1 MNKDN
6 LIKLKNIFKVVFSSE
21 DINLETLRKINNPKW
36 DSLATVTLIAAIE
49 SEFGIILDEAS
60 YENFTS
66 YLAVENILE
75 ELNL

>member
-1 MNKDN
+1 MHKDN
-6 LIKLKNIFKVVFSSE
+6 LLKLKNIFKVVFSSE

-75 ELNL
+75 EHNL

>member
-1 MNKDN
+1 MHKDY
-6 LIKLKNIFKVVFSSE
+6 LLKLKNIFKVLFSSE

-75 ELNL
+75 EHNL

>member
-1 MNKDN
+1 MHKDN
-6 LIKLKNIFKVVFSSE
+6 LLKLKNIFKVVFSSE